1 MRDELEA
8 GRLAGGWVQTV
19 GTIGN
24 FERMGE
30 PVAYPIRGAHG
41 GGHTAA
47 LRSLKRSP
55 RMERPRR

>member
-30 PVAYPIRGAHG
+30 PVAYPIGE
-41 GGHTAA
+41 HTAA
-47 LRSLKRSP
+47 DIPLHF
-55 RMERPRR
+55 EA